1 MSMHNLIPQ
10 IGMNM
15 ICKREKKYLREGR
28 VRGGGTLS
36 QLKLTAFLICFSS
49 TIMKSYE

>member
-28 VRGGGTLS
+28 VRGGGHFITAKINSVFNL
-36 QLKLTAFLICFSS
+36 LFEYNYEKL
-49 TIMKSYE
+49 